1 MTDITKCP
9 DCNNELN
16 KDKTEFRFGIIA
28 FYDVEC
34 LKCPKCG
41 KTTFTSEQKRKIS
54 ERIAD
59 FDKTTCYDCG

>member
-1 MTDITKCP
+1 MAGIATCP
-9 DCNNELN
+9 DCNTELN
-16 KDKTEFRFGIIA
+16 KDKTEFKFGIIV

-54 ERIAD
+54 ERIVD